1 MRNTLNLPN
10 ILTKWQIPKI
20 NGMKLFS
27 LFMEA
32 KRYHAL
38 LILLAIMLFTF
49 QGVGMFYKY
58 LGILIISPREQR
70 VIKEETTISRIVSK
84 EPSEAYKSIMDRNL
98 FGSTDKTLA
107 DKSVKA
113 AETPPISSLI
123 ELKGTV
129 AGDAKVGFAIMEEKA
144 KKKQVLVKVGNTIAG
159 ATVLKIMRDKVI
171 VKYMDKEE
179 TLKRS
184 GSSESA
190 ILPPGKENAGGSV
203 PAGSQASGSVTLNR
217 EEIASSM
224 KDMGNMLSQAQ
235 VRPYFSAGVPDGFMV
250 SSIRQGS
257 IFQKMGLMDGD
268 VIQGLNS
275 RKVQSA
281 DDMMELYNSLRSGTG
296 MSLSVKRGAKQES
309 MSYSFK

>member
-1 MRNTLNLPN
+1 MRKKVNLPN

-20 NGMKLFS
+20 NAMKIPSF
-27 LFMEA
+27 FMEA
-32 KRYHAL
+32 KRYQAL

-49 QGVGMFYKY
+49 QAVGIFYKY
-58 LGILIISPREQR
+58 LGILIISPKEQR
-70 VIKEETTISRIVSK
+70 VVKEEAAIFKVVVK
-84 EPSEAYKSIMDRNL
+84 EPSDAYKLIMDRNL

-107 DKSVKA
+107 DKSAKT
-113 AETPPISSLI
+113 AETPPITSLI

-129 AGDAKVGFAIMEEKA
+129 AGDTKFGFAIMEEKA

-179 TLKRS
+179 TLKRA
-184 GSSESA
+184 GSAESA
-190 ILPPGKENAGGSV
+190 ILPPGKESAGGSA
-203 PAGSQASGSVTLNR
+203 PAGSQANGSVTLSR
-217 EEIASSM
+217 EEINSSM

-257 IFQKMGLMDGD
+257 IFQKMGLLDGD
-268 VIQGLNS
+268 IIQGLNN

-281 DDMMELYNSLRSGTG
+281 DDMMELYNNLRSGAG
-296 MSLSVKRGAKQES
+296 MSLSVKRGGKQES
-309 MSYSFK
+309 MNYTFK